1 MTLNHVAADTTTILL
16 IRHGET
22 AWNAE
27 RRLQGHL
34 DIALNAE
41 GERQA
46 AALGAALAGEHID
59 RVLSS
64 DLARARQTA
73 DAIVAARGVGAA
85 DAANANANANIDV
98 GAVERDPQLRER
110 CYGGFEGL
118 LYSEIAAH
126 FPLEFAAWQARNI
139 DAVLPPGKNQGE
151 TFRAF
156 FMRTTTAILGHAA
169 RHPGQTLAL
178 VAHGGVLECAYRA
191 ALGLPLET
199 PRDFKVHNASINRFV
214 VEQGKLQLVSWGEI
228 DHLRQ
233 VVLDDLP

>member
-1 MTLNHVAADTTTILL
+1 MLTSNHAPTGATTILL

-46 AALGAALAGEHID
+46 AALGAALANETID
-59 RVLSS
+59 LVVSS
-64 DLARARQTA
+64 DLGRARQTA
-73 DAIVAARGVGAA
+73 EAIVRARGAGAA
-85 DAANANANANIDV
+85 LAL
-98 GAVERDPQLRER
+98 ERDAQLRER

-118 LYSEIAAH
+118 LYSEIAAR
-126 FPLEFAAWQARNI
+126 FPREFAAWQARDIN
-139 DAVLPPGKNQGE
+139 AELPPGKNAGE
-151 TFRAF
+151 TFRQF
-156 FMRTTTAILGHAA
+156 FDRVTGAMLGHAA
-169 RHPGQTLAL
+169 RHPGKTLAL

-199 PRDFKVHNASINRFV
+199 PRDFKVHNASINRFS
-214 VEQGKLQLVSWGEI
+214 VEQGRLQLLGWGEI
-228 DHLRQ
+228 SHLRQ
-233 VVLDDLP
+233 EVLDDLT

>member
-1 MTLNHVAADTTTILL
+1 MTQNATPAGATTILL

-46 AALGAALAGEHID
+46 AALGAALAGEPID
-59 RVLSS
+59 LVVSS

-73 DAIVAARGVGAA
+73 EAIERARGPRG
-85 DAANANANANIDV
+85 IDRA
-98 GAVERDPQLRER
+98 GLLLDPQLRER

-118 LYSEIAAH
+118 LYSEIAAR
-126 FPLEFAAWQARNI
+126 FPLEFAAWQARNV
-139 DAVLPPGKNQGE
+139 DAVLPPGQNQGE
-151 TFRAF
+151 TFRGF
-156 FMRTTTAILGHAA
+156 FERATKAILGHAA

-214 VEQGKLQLVSWGEI
+214 VEQGALTLVSWGEI
-228 DHLRQ
+228 AHLRQ
-233 VVLDDLP
+233 TALDDLP